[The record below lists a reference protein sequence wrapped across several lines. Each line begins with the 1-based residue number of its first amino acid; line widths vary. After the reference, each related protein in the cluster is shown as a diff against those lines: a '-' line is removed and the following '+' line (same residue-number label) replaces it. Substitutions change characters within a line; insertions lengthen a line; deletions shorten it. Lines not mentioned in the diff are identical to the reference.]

1 MPGGD
6 TVPKERRPDKQRCTA
21 HSSRTGDP
29 CKMWAIRG
37 GTVCHKH
44 GGRAPRVK
52 AAAATKLVEQD
63 IAKTLGRLTVVP
75 IHDPLT
81 ALAELAGE
89 ITAWKELAAERVA
102 ALKEL
107 AQRNYATGADEV
119 HAEIQVYER
128 ALDRCVH
135 VLATIARLNIDERL
149 VKISQQ
155 QADLVQK
162 ALLGALD
169 DTGLPRDQQREAA
182 THLARRLRL
191 VAS

>member
-1 MPGGD
+1 MPRN
-6 TVPKERRPDKQRCTA
+6 PEKQKCSGTI
-21 HSSRTGDP
+21 STGPRAGQP
-29 CKMWAIRG
+29 CSKYAPRG
-37 GTVCHKH
+37 GTVCRSH
-44 GGRAPRVK
+44 GGAAPQVK
-52 AAAATKLVEQD
+52 AAVKARRVEQD
-63 IAKTLGRLTVVP
+63 IAKTLGRLTIVP

-107 AQRNYATGADEV
+107 ASRNFLSGSDEV

-149 VKISQQ
+149 VKISEQ
-155 QADLVQK
+155 QAAIVK
-162 ALLGALD
+162 EALMGALD
-169 DTGLPRDQQREAA
+169 DTGLPREQQREAA
-182 THLARRLRL
+182 GHLARRLRL

>member
-1 MPGGD
+1 MP
-6 TVPKERRPDKQRCTA
+6 RNPDRQRCTA

-29 CKMWAIRG
+29 CKLWAIRG
-37 GTVCHKH
+37 ANVCNKH

-52 AAAATKLVEQD
+52 AAAAARVVEQD
-63 IAKTLGRLTVVP
+63 IAKTLGRFAVVP
-75 IHDPLT
+75 VHDPLT

-102 ALKEL
+102 ALKDL
-107 AQRNYATGADEV
+107 AQRNFQSGSDEV
-119 HAEIQVYER
+119 RAEIQVYER

-149 VKISQQ
+149 VKISEQ
-155 QADLVQK
+155 QAAIVK
-162 ALLGALD
+162 TALLGAME
-169 DTGLPRDQQREAA
+169 DTGLPREQQREAA
-182 THLARRLRL
+182 GHLARRLRL

>member
-1 MPGGD
+1 V
-6 TVPKERRPDKQRCTA
+6 TVPKDRRPDKKRCTA

-29 CKMWAIRG
+29 CKLWAIRG
-37 GTVCHKH
+37 GTVCNKH

-52 AAAATKLVEQD
+52 AAAAARVVEQE
-63 IAKTLGRLTVVP
+63 ITATLGRLDIKP

-81 ALAELAGE
+81 ALADLAGE
-89 ITAWKELAAERVA
+89 ITAWKELAAERVS
-102 ALKEL
+102 ALKDL
-107 AQRNYATGADEV
+107 AARNYTSGSDEV
-119 HAEIQVYER
+119 RAEIQVYER

-155 QADLVQK
+155 QADLVKQ

-169 DTGLPRDQQREAA
+169 DAGLPREQQREAA

>member
-1 MPGGD
+1 VSKD
-6 TVPKERRPDKQRCTA
+6 RRPDKKRCSA
-21 HSSRTGDP
+21 RSSRTGDP
-29 CKMWAIRG
+29 CKLWAIRG
-37 GTVCHKH
+37 GTVCNKH
-44 GGRAPRVK
+44 GGRAPQVK
-52 AAAATKLVEQD
+52 AAAEARRVEQD
-63 IAKTLGRLTVVP
+63 IAATLGKLDIRPV
-75 IHDPLT
+75 HDPLT

-102 ALKEL
+102 ALKDL
-107 AQRNYATGADEV
+107 AARNFLSGSDEV

-155 QADLVQK
+155 QADLVKQ

-169 DTGLPRDQQREAA
+169 DAGLPREQQREAA
-182 THLARRLRL
+182 GHLARRLRL